1 MSEGF
6 GGASRRIGEEEAAI
20 QAERVGIA
28 QTSVADY
35 QKVVDSLEARGM
47 SRAEAERTVQAQV
60 QNDIRQ
66 GLSTAQSIT
75 QQLRQSETT
84 RRGQDIQRE
93 VAEIYAARGTR
104 PTDQE
109 SYAQDYLDAARAK
122 GDPRSDAEILTEA
135 RTTFRELTASYGYQG
150 RELTARM
157 ALYDNAQDFA
167 TAEIDRLTSGM
178 GRLSPEGRAY
188 AEMTPDQQLR
198 YRQNLV
204 DMYQRGAPDVGQR
217 TGGSNSNLPIIT
229 TQEQFDALP
238 SGAEYIEDGVTYRK
252 P

>member
-1 MSEGF
+1 
-6 GGASRRIGEEEAAI
+6 
-20 QAERVGIA
+20 
-28 QTSVADY
+28 
-35 QKVVDSLEARGM
+35 
-47 SRAEAERTVQAQV
+47 
-60 QNDIRQ
+60 
-66 GLSTAQSIT
+66 
-75 QQLRQSETT
+75 
-84 RRGQDIQRE
+84 
-93 VAEIYAARGTR
+93 
-104 PTDQE
+104 
-109 SYAQDYLDAARAK
+109 
-122 GDPRSDAEILTEA
+122 
-135 RTTFRELTASYGYQG
+135 
-150 RELTARM
+150 M

-178 GRLSPEGRAY
+178 GSLSPEGRAY

-217 TGGSNSNLPIIT
+217 TSSTGSGGGNLPIIT